1 MSINCCLAFYK
12 ELISFLTIVVTF
24 IQEVFSSIDWENALS
39 ENNMFILEHDFC
51 IFDFIETK
59 KCSMAL
65 ASGFKIIL
73 QRRQLRCFRVRRL

>member
-39 ENNMFILEHDFC
+39 ETNMFILERDFC
-51 IFDFIETK
+51 IFDFKKTK
-59 KCSMAL
+59 KCSIRIQNNFAV
-65 ASGFKIIL
+65 API
-73 QRRQLRCFRVRRL
+73 